1 MKRIT
6 IVISAVL
13 GLGLVGCSNETTPTE
28 PGTYVISTAGSYFV
42 HANREFDIN
51 DAGVIDTNDLLQ
63 DSTVITGAKTVAGRS
78 AVESIMYVGGVPID
92 TTYDSQQ
99 GSVVSTLLPL
109 DFSVFGAPVE
119 LGSKW
124 VNLFDENATSWV
136 ALRDTVP
143 QFTIDGG
150 PAGSYTGTGGLNFLG
165 KKIGT
170 ETVTVGGKS
179 VSTTKV
185 EITLNITLY
194 LDFGVSIVPLPI
206 QLVRTY
212 WFANKIGWVKYSQP
226 AKLINLPG
234 VPALPVDGQERTL
247 VRYSVK

>member
-1 MKRIT
+1 MNRSM
-6 IVISAVL
+6 IVIAAIL

-42 HANREFDIN
+42 HAKREFDID
-51 DAGVIDTNDLLQ
+51 DAGVIDTNDLLS
-63 DSTVITGAKTVAGRS
+63 DSVVITGTKTIAGRS
-78 AVESIMYVGGVPID
+78 AVESIMYVGDVAVD

-99 GSVVSTLLPL
+99 GSVVSTLFPL
-109 DFSVFGAPVE
+109 EFSVFGAPVA

-150 PAGSYTGTGGLNFLG
+150 PSGSYSGTGGLNFVG

-170 ETVTVGGKS
+170 ETVTIGGKS
-179 VSTTKV
+179 ISTTKV
-185 EITLNITLY
+185 ELTLNITLY
-194 LDFGVSIVPLPI
+194 LDFGVTIVPLPI

-212 WFANKIGWVKYSQP
+212 WFANKIGWVKISQP
-226 AKLINLPG
+226 AKLVNLPG
-234 VPALPVDGQERTL
+234 VPALPIDGQETTL
-247 VRYSVK
+247 IRYNVK